1 MGYESK
7 IFIVDVKSHNQFAI
21 DKITNKPILDENNSP
36 VIYKGYG
43 QIVTMI
49 DMRKMGYN
57 NGWKELFTKE
67 IDYYIFAEDGD
78 HDTNTDCYGEHIK
91 SGDINS
97 IIVWLENQ
105 IKKDDYRRLKPLL
118 YLLKSFD
125 LNEWKDLQVLH
136 YGY

>member
-7 IFIVDVKSHNQFAI
+7 VFVVNAVSHNTPKL
-21 DKITNKPILDENNSP
+21 DKRTQEPVLDKNGHPIM
-36 VIYKGYG
+36 YRGYG
-43 QIVTMI
+43 QIVAMI
-49 DMRKMGYN
+49 DMCKMGYD

-91 SGDINS
+91 SGDINA
-97 IIVWLENQ
+97 IIAWLENR
-105 IKKDDYRRLKPLL
+105 IKIDDYRRLKPLL
-118 YLLKSFD
+118 HLLKSFNLD
-125 LNEWKDLQVLH
+125 DWEDLQIVH